1 MIRLLIEER
10 SGYRLYMEPD
20 GFTKR
25 FYVTDL
31 NDVFAFWDRQGKGLF
46 FDSIIEAARAFDD
59 AINAPY
65 DKEEEQHDQTTD

>member
-10 SGYRLYMEPD
+10 SGYRLYMESD

-31 NDVFAFWDRQGKGLF
+31 NDVFAFWDGKGKGLF
-46 FDSIIEAARAFDD
+46 FDSIIEATISFKEAIDGPYFDD
-59 AINAPY
+59 
-65 DKEEEQHDQTTD
+65 EEVR

>member
-10 SGYRLYMEPD
+10 SGYRLYMESD

-31 NDVFAFWDRQGKGLF
+31 NGVFAFWDAKHKGQY
-46 FDSIIEAARAFDD
+46 FDSIIDATTSFQEA
-59 AINAPY
+59 IYGPY
-65 DKEEEQHDQTTD
+65 EEREEVRE

>member
-10 SGYRLYMEPD
+10 SGYRLYMESD

-31 NDVFAFWDRQGKGLF
+31 NDVFAFWDAKHKGQF
-46 FDSIIEAARAFDD
+46 FDSIISFVAC
-59 AINAPY
+59 
-65 DKEEEQHDQTTD
+65 Q

>member
-10 SGYRLYMEPD
+10 SGYRLYMESD

-31 NDVFAFWDRQGKGLF
+31 NDVFAFWDSKGKGLF

-59 AINAPY
+59 AISAPY
-65 DKEEEQHDQTTD
+65 DREEVRE

>member
-10 SGYRLYMEPD
+10 SGYRLYMESD

-31 NDVFAFWDRQGKGLF
+31 NDVFAFWDGKGKGLF
-46 FDSIIEAARAFDD
+46 FDSIIDAATSFEEAINGPYFDD
-59 AINAPY
+59 
-65 DKEEEQHDQTTD
+65 EEVR

>member
-10 SGYRLYMEPD
+10 SGYRLYMESD

-31 NDVFAFWDRQGKGLF
+31 NDVFAFWDGKGKGLF
-46 FDSIIEAARAFDD
+46 FDSIIEASTSFKE
-59 AINAPY
+59 AINGPY
-65 DKEEEQHDQTTD
+65 YDEREVRN

>member
-10 SGYRLYMEPD
+10 SCYRLYMESD

-31 NDVFAFWDRQGKGLF
+31 NDVFAFWDAKGKGLF

-59 AINAPY
+59 AIHAPY
-65 DKEEEQHDQTTD
+65 EEREEVRE

>member
-10 SGYRLYMEPD
+10 SGYHLYMESD

-31 NDVFAFWDRQGKGLF
+31 NDVFAFWDAKHKGQF
-46 FDSIIEAARAFDD
+46 FDSIIEASRSFEESIYGPYFDR
-59 AINAPY
+59 
-65 DKEEEQHDQTTD
+65 EEVRE

>member
-10 SGYRLYMEPD
+10 SGYRLYMESD

-31 NDVFAFWDRQGKGLF
+31 NDVFAFWDGKGKGLF
-46 FDSIIEAARAFDD
+46 FDSIIDAAASFNE
-59 AINAPY
+59 AINGPY
-65 DKEEEQHDQTTD
+65 FDEKEVR

>member
-10 SGYRLYMEPD
+10 SGYRLYMESD

-31 NDVFAFWDRQGKGLF
+31 NDVFAFWDTKHKGF
-46 FDSIIEAARAFDD
+46 FFNSIINAAKSFDD
-59 AINAPY
+59 AIHAPY
-65 DKEEEQHDQTTD
+65 GEREEVSE

>member
-10 SGYRLYMEPD
+10 SGYRLYMESD

-31 NDVFAFWDRQGKGLF
+31 NDVFAFWDGKGKGLF
-46 FDSIIEAARAFDD
+46 FDSIIEASRSFED
-59 AINAPY
+59 AIHAPY
-65 DKEEEQHDQTTD
+65 EEREEVSE

>member
-10 SGYRLYMEPD
+10 SGYRLYMESD

-31 NDVFAFWDRQGKGLF
+31 NDVFAFWDNTHKGQY
-46 FDSIIEAARAFDD
+46 FDSIIDAVTSFQEAIYGPYFDRG
-59 AINAPY
+59 
-65 DKEEEQHDQTTD
+65 EVSE

>member
-10 SGYRLYMEPD
+10 SGYRLYMESD

-31 NDVFAFWDRQGKGLF
+31 NDVSAFWDAKHKGQF
-46 FDSIIEAARAFDD
+46 FDSVIDAVKAFDD
-59 AINAPY
+59 AIHAPY
-65 DKEEEQHDQTTD
+65 EDREEVRE